1 MRRILYIL
9 YQVQAVFQMNA
20 LPLAMGAVV
29 ALAATACQKPH
40 NSDINPTDVVSTSL
54 CADSYLLAMPDIAP
68 RLAALS
74 WQSRSALSRAPA
86 ELRDL
91 PQAGTDRETLMGWRP
106 AQIITGPGAIPLA
119 SSAKH
124 LNWTESFEG
133 VWDNFAA
140 LSNALG
146 SSDPSPDLQNRLG
159 NIPAP
164 SRPLRALYLD
174 RSGASAGPDTFV
186 DAVFQAAGV
195 TNILTQPGWQTLDT
209 ETLISLAPDVI
220 VTSFMG
226 SDYHGAN
233 DRVVRQD
240 ALAQKIANTPQIDIP
255 GAFWPCAGPGLVDA
269 AEAISKELATL

>member
-91 PQAGTDRETLMGWRP
+91 PQAEATTPPPPHPAMKHFGIWEGTD
-106 AQIITGPGAIPLA
+106 
-119 SSAKH
+119 
-124 LNWTESFEG
+124 
-133 VWDNFAA
+133 
-140 LSNALG
+140 
-146 SSDPSPDLQNRLG
+146 
-159 NIPAP
+159 
-164 SRPLRALYLD
+164 
-174 RSGASAGPDTFV
+174 V
-186 DAVFQAAGV
+186 DA
-195 TNILTQPGWQTLDT
+195 ILEEIYTCRHQSHREP
-209 ETLISLAPDVI
+209 P
-220 VTSFMG
+220 
-226 SDYHGAN
+226 
-233 DRVVRQD
+233 
-240 ALAQKIANTPQIDIP
+240 
-255 GAFWPCAGPGLVDA
+255 
-269 AEAISKELATL
+269 EL